1 VVGKNKRF
9 FIPQHQS
16 RLQAQ
21 IPVQYMAVS
30 PEIRN
35 EKIKQV
41 AIGMGQK
48 FDFTKNKEAESHPG
62 PGKHNHHIKDSISYK
77 SNKLP
82 KQTNGF
88 YHKYDKYEK
97 ICHKGMEQHFYLR
110 ES

>member
-1 VVGKNKRF
+1 
-9 FIPQHQS
+9 
-16 RLQAQ
+16 
-21 IPVQYMAVS
+21 MAVS